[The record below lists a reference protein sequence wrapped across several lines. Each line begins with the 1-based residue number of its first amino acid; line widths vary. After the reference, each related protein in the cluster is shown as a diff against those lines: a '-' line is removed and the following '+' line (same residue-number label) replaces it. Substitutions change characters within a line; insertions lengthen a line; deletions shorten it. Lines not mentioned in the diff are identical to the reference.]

1 MVVGGRHGS
10 VVWWKF
16 SEKAD
21 IARLLVAIIKL
32 VRVHKVS
39 ST

>member
-10 VVWWKF
+10 VVWWF

-21 IARLLVAIIKL
+21 IARLLVAIRKL